1 MIFCLLDLLQKTRQ
15 TWCKLADTPI
25 DLNHKLREVNEDG
38 VIDKVMYQRLVTK
51 LIYLSRT
58 QPDIAYAI
66 NLVSQFMHNPKEVHL
81 QVVYKILHY
90 LKTTPEKGILFKKSN
105 ELSLEAYIDVDYTG
119 SIVDWRSTTRLHFP
133 LRELDNLEE

>member
-1 MIFCLLDLLQKTRQ
+1 
-15 TWCKLADTPI
+15 
-25 DLNHKLREVNEDG
+25 
-38 VIDKVMYQRLVTK
+38 MYQRLVTK

-58 QPDIAYAI
+58 QLDIAYAI

-81 QVVYKILHY
+81 QAVYKILHY

-119 SIVDWRSTTRLHFP
+119 SIVD
-133 LRELDNLEE
+133 

>member
-1 MIFCLLDLLQKTRQ
+1 
-15 TWCKLADTPI
+15 
-25 DLNHKLREVNEDG
+25 
-38 VIDKVMYQRLVTK
+38 MYQRLVTK

-81 QVVYKILHY
+81 QAVYKILHY

-119 SIVDWRSTTRLHFP
+119 SIVD
-133 LRELDNLEE
+133 

>member
-1 MIFCLLDLLQKTRQ
+1 
-15 TWCKLADTPI
+15 
-25 DLNHKLREVNEDG
+25 
-38 VIDKVMYQRLVTK
+38 MYQRLVSK

-81 QVVYKILHY
+81 QAVYKILHY

-119 SIVDWRSTTRLHFP
+119 SIVD
-133 LRELDNLEE
+133 

>member
-1 MIFCLLDLLQKTRQ
+1 
-15 TWCKLADTPI
+15 
-25 DLNHKLREVNEDG
+25 
-38 VIDKVMYQRLVTK
+38 MYQRLVTK

-119 SIVDWRSTTRLHFP
+119 SIVD
-133 LRELDNLEE
+133 